1 MNPPSMES
9 IFLILSGVILL
20 AGVLY
25 WFWSHIQLTQKK
37 VQLLENSIFELRDT
51 LSKLPGGRGGGG
63 SGGSPVDPVYEDLN
77 DDAEEAVQEEV
88 AEAAAEEDD
97 WDDEAPAG
105 ASVAAALSPKRDV
118 FVSRMGAQEEMV
130 DDLAPG
136 GRMSG
141 ALDGLEEIS
150 ESASASASAT
160 ISTGDEFRNLFVSEP
175 VAPALASRTPE
186 SLESMSVKELRRL
199 AEQRGISGAADMRK
213 KEILAALRQQVAPA
227 PAPATVTV
235 ERTVDLDVEAE
246 AVMEAVAS
254 DAAPEADGELKEMT
268 LE

>member
-1 MNPPSMES
+1 MES

-51 LSKLPGGRGGGG
+51 LSKLPGGRGGG
-63 SGGSPVDPVYEDLN
+63 SGGVSQSEEVASPVYEDLN
-77 DDAEEAVQEEV
+77 DDAEEA
-88 AEAAAEEDD
+88 AGDEED
-97 WDDEAPAG
+97 WEDDVEAVAG
-105 ASVAAALSPKRDV
+105 SSVATSLSPKHDV
-118 FVSRMGAQEEMV
+118 FVSRVEAQEEMT

-141 ALDGLEEIS
+141 TLEGLEEIS
-150 ESASASASAT
+150 SASAVAES
-160 ISTGDEFRNLFVSEP
+160 GDDFRNLFMSET
-175 VAPALASRTPE
+175 VAPASVSRTPE
-186 SLESMSVKELRRL
+186 VLESMSVKELRRL

-213 KEILAALRQQVAPA
+213 KEILAALRQQVPPA
-227 PAPATVTV
+227 VAPATVTV
-235 ERTVDLDVEAE
+235 ERTVDLVEEGAE
-246 AVMEAVAS
+246 ATEVAEA
-254 DAAPEADGELKEMT
+254 AADDGELKELT

>member
-1 MNPPSMES
+1 MES

-51 LSKLPGGRGGGG
+51 LSKLPGGRSGGG
-63 SGGSPVDPVYEDLN
+63 SGGSAQSEDVAGPVYEDLN
-77 DDAEEAVQEEV
+77 DDAEETTV
-88 AEAAAEEDD
+88 EED
-97 WDDEAPAG
+97 WEDEADAVAG
-105 ASVAAALSPKRDV
+105 SSVAAALSPKRDV
-118 FVSRMGAQEEMV
+118 FVSRVEAQV
-130 DDLAPG
+130 DATDDLAPG

-141 ALDGLEEIS
+141 TLDGLEEIS
-150 ESASASASAT
+150 SASGVAES
-160 ISTGDEFRNLFVSEP
+160 GDEFRNLFMSET
-175 VAPALASRTPE
+175 VAPASVSRTPE
-186 SLESMSVKELRRL
+186 ALESMSVKELRRL

-227 PAPATVTV
+227 VAPATVTV
-235 ERTVDLDVEAE
+235 ERTVTLEEEAAEVAE
-246 AVMEAVAS
+246 AAAVVE
-254 DAAPEADGELKEMT
+254 EADGELKELT

>member
-51 LSKLPGGRGGGG
+51 LSKLPGGRGGG
-63 SGGSPVDPVYEDLN
+63 SGGASLAEEAAGPVYEDLN
-77 DDAEEAVQEEV
+77 DDAEEA
-88 AEAAAEEDD
+88 EADWEDD
-97 WDDEAPAG
+97 VEVVAG
-105 ASVAAALSPKRDV
+105 SSVATSLSPKHDV
-118 FVSRMGAQEEMV
+118 FVSRVEAQEEMS

-141 ALDGLEEIS
+141 TLEGLEEIS
-150 ESASASASAT
+150 SASAVAES
-160 ISTGDEFRNLFVSEP
+160 GDDFRNLFMSET
-175 VAPALASRTPE
+175 VAPASVSRTPE
-186 SLESMSVKELRRL
+186 ALESMSVKELRRL

-227 PAPATVTV
+227 VAPATVTV
-235 ERTVDLDVEAE
+235 ERTVDLVEEATEVAE
-246 AVMEAVAS
+246 AAAVVE
-254 DAAPEADGELKEMT
+254 EADGELKELT

>member
-1 MNPPSMES
+1 MES

-51 LSKLPGGRGGGG
+51 LSKLPGGRGGG
-63 SGGSPVDPVYEDLN
+63 SGGASLAEEAAGPVYEDLN
-77 DDAEEAVQEEV
+77 DDAEEA
-88 AEAAAEEDD
+88 EADWEDD
-97 WDDEAPAG
+97 VEVVAG
-105 ASVAAALSPKRDV
+105 SSVATSLSPKHDV
-118 FVSRMGAQEEMV
+118 FVSRVEAQEEMS

-141 ALDGLEEIS
+141 TLEGLEEIS
-150 ESASASASAT
+150 SASAVAES
-160 ISTGDEFRNLFVSEP
+160 GDDFRNLFMSET
-175 VAPALASRTPE
+175 VAPASVSRTPE
-186 SLESMSVKELRRL
+186 ALESMSVKELRRL

-227 PAPATVTV
+227 VAPATVTV
-235 ERTVDLDVEAE
+235 ERTVDLVEEATEVAE
-246 AVMEAVAS
+246 AAAVVE
-254 DAAPEADGELKEMT
+254 EADGELKELT

>member
-51 LSKLPGGRGGGG
+51 LSKLPGGR
-63 SGGSPVDPVYEDLN
+63 SGGASLTEEVAGPVYEDLN
-77 DDAEEAVQEEV
+77 DDAEEA
-88 AEAAAEEDD
+88 EED
-97 WDDEAPAG
+97 WEDDAG
-105 ASVAAALSPKRDV
+105 ADADAVAGSSVAAALSPKRDV
-118 FVSRMGAQEEMV
+118 FVSRVEAQEEMV

-141 ALDGLEEIS
+141 TLDGLEEIS
-150 ESASASASAT
+150 SASAAAES
-160 ISTGDEFRNLFVSEP
+160 GDDFRNLFMSET
-175 VAPALASRTPE
+175 VAPASVSRTPE
-186 SLESMSVKELRRL
+186 ALESMSVKELRRL

-227 PAPATVTV
+227 TVTV
-235 ERTVDLDVEAE
+235 ERTVTLEEEGEVAE
-246 AVMEAVAS
+246 VAE
-254 DAAPEADGELKEMT
+254 EADGELKELT

>member
-51 LSKLPGGRGGGG
+51 LSKLPGGRGGG
-63 SGGSPVDPVYEDLN
+63 SGGASLAEEAAGPVYEDLN
-77 DDAEEAVQEEV
+77 DDAEEA
-88 AEAAAEEDD
+88 EAADEEGD
-97 WDDEAPAG
+97 WEDEAPAG

-118 FVSRMGAQEEMV
+118 FVSRVEAQEEMS

-141 ALDGLEEIS
+141 TLEGLEEIS
-150 ESASASASAT
+150 ESASASA
-160 ISTGDEFRNLFVSEP
+160 GDEFRNLFVSET
-175 VAPALASRTPE
+175 VAPASVSRTPE

-213 KEILAALRQQVAPA
+213 KEILSALRQQVAPV

-246 AVMEAVAS
+246 AVMEAVAA
-254 DAAPEADGELKEMT
+254 DAEADGELKEMT

>member
-51 LSKLPGGRGGGG
+51 LSKLPGGRSSGGG
-63 SGGSPVDPVYEDLN
+63 SGGSAQSEEVVGPVYEDLN
-77 DDAEEAVQEEV
+77 DDAEEA
-88 AEAAAEEDD
+88 EED
-97 WDDEAPAG
+97 WEDEADADAVAG
-105 ASVAAALSPKRDV
+105 SSVAAALTPKRDV
-118 FVSRMGAQEEMV
+118 FVSRVEAQEEMS

-141 ALDGLEEIS
+141 ALDSLEEIS
-150 ESASASASAT
+150 SASAVAES
-160 ISTGDEFRNLFVSEP
+160 GDDFRNLFMSET
-175 VAPALASRTPE
+175 VAPASVSRTPE
-186 SLESMSVKELRRL
+186 ALESMSVKELRRL

-227 PAPATVTV
+227 VAPATVTV
-235 ERTVDLDVEAE
+235 ERTVDLVEEGAEVAEVAE
-246 AVMEAVAS
+246 A
-254 DAAPEADGELKEMT
+254 AADDGELKELT

>member
-1 MNPPSMES
+1 MES

-51 LSKLPGGRGGGG
+51 LSKLPGGRGGGGG

-118 FVSRMGAQEEMV
+118 FVSRMGAQEELV

-141 ALDGLEEIS
+141 TLDGLEELP
-150 ESASASASAT
+150 ESASASA
-160 ISTGDEFRNLFVSEP
+160 STGDEFRNLFVSEP
-175 VAPALASRTPE
+175 VAPASASRTPE

-199 AEQRGISGAADMRK
+199 ADQRGISGAADMRK

-235 ERTVDLDVEAE
+235 ERTVDLVEVEAE
-246 AVMEAVAS
+246 AEAVVEAVS
-254 DAAPEADGELKEMT
+254 ADAEADGELKELT

>member
-63 SGGSPVDPVYEDLN
+63 GASLAEEAAGPVYEDLN
-77 DDAEEAVQEEV
+77 DDAEEA
-88 AEAAAEEDD
+88 EAADEEGD
-97 WDDEAPAG
+97 WEDEAPAG

-118 FVSRMGAQEEMV
+118 FVSRVEAQEEV
-130 DDLAPG
+130 SDDLAPG

-141 ALDGLEEIS
+141 TLDGLEEIS
-150 ESASASASAT
+150 ESASASATTSN
-160 ISTGDEFRNLFVSEP
+160 GDEFRNLFVSET
-175 VAPALASRTPE
+175 VAPASASRTPE

-246 AVMEAVAS
+246 AVMEAVAA
-254 DAAPEADGELKEMT
+254 DAEAVGELKEMT

>member
-51 LSKLPGGRGGGG
+51 LSKLPGGRSGGGASLTEEEVAG
-63 SGGSPVDPVYEDLN
+63 PVYEDLK
-77 DDAEEAVQEEV
+77 DDAEAAGDEEDWEDD
-88 AEAAAEEDD
+88 AEADAV
-97 WDDEAPAG
+97 AG

-118 FVSRMGAQEEMV
+118 FVSRVEAQEEV
-130 DDLAPG
+130 SDDLAPG

-141 ALDGLEEIS
+141 TLDGLEEIS
-150 ESASASASAT
+150 AAHAVAEA
-160 ISTGDEFRNLFVSEP
+160 GDDFRNLFVSEP
-175 VAPALASRTPE
+175 APAAAAVRTPE

-199 AEQRGISGAADMRK
+199 AEQRGISGATDMRK

-227 PAPATVTV
+227 VAPTTVTV
-235 ERTVDLDVEAE
+235 ERTVTLEEEGEVAE
-246 AVMEAVAS
+246 VAE
-254 DAAPEADGELKEMT
+254 EADGELKELT